1 MKEEEI
7 LKLLHKG
14 SPGASAWD
22 ALAERP
28 ILDSVISEL
37 RRSNVN
43 VVWWRYEYGM
53 QRGWPFSPP
62 EKLEGMERVE
72 SCVNAIDYM
81 RNWDVASSGKVV
93 FVLHDWS
100 EYVANNYYF
109 VESQKT
115 LINKVSET
123 EGMHIMMVG
132 NFQNPLPKEYVDYLR
147 KLGQDVQMHL
157 RKQCLELEE
166 VLDDLKV
173 RYM

>member
-132 NFQNPLPKEYVDYLR
+132 NFENPLPKEYVDYLR

-166 VLDDLKV
+166 VLDNLKV

>member
-1 MKEEEI
+1 MKEEI
-7 LKLLHKG
+7 LKLMHKG

-22 ALAERP
+22 AIAERP
-28 ILDSVISEL
+28 ILESVIPEI

-53 QRGWPFSPP
+53 QRGWPFGLH

-93 FVLHDWS
+93 FVLYDWPK
-100 EYVANNYYF
+100 YVANNYYF

-115 LINKVSET
+115 LINKISET

-132 NFQNPLPKEYVDYLR
+132 KFEEPLSQKYLSYLR
-147 KLGQDVQMHL
+147 SMGRNIMDHQL
-157 RKQCLELEE
+157 RKAQELEE

-173 RYM
+173 RYI